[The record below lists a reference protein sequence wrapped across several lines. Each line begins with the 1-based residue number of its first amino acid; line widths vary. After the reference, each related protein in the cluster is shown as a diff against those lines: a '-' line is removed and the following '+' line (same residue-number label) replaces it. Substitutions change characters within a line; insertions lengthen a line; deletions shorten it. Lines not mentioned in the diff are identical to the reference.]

1 MAKKPEYTQ
10 EKQYCNKSNKDLKKL
25 NSRMEMTKETINE
38 LKNKSTEKVQSTTK
52 TKEIKKQKWIAP
64 QSPVGQ

>member
-1 MAKKPEYTQ
+1 VAKNQESRQ

-38 LKNKSTEKVQSTTK
+38 LKNKSTEKVQSTTE
-52 TKEIKKQKWIAP
+52 TKEIKKQK
-64 QSPVGQ
+64 

>member
-1 MAKKPEYTQ
+1 
-10 EKQYCNKSNKDLKKL
+10 
-25 NSRMEMTKETINE
+25 MEMTKETINE
-38 LKNKSTEKVQSTTK
+38 LKNKSTEKVQSTTE